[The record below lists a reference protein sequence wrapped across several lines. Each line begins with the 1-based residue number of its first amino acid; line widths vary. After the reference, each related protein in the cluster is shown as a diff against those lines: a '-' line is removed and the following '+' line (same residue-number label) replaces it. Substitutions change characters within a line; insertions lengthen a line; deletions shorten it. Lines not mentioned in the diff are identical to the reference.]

1 MNKFFINQAWEIYET
16 TKNSVTR
23 DSDTGFQMFK
33 ADVTNG
39 TAYNTERADIDFV
52 ALNKEWEAMTDDE
65 QFDACK
71 SWREFCAENFK
82 AITKAWNAEDKEAF
96 QEIVDAW

>member
-1 MNKFFINQAWEIYET
+1 MNKFFINQALEIYET

-33 ADVTNG
+33 SDVTNG

-52 ALNKEWEAMTDDE
+52 ALNKEREAMTNDE
-65 QFDACK
+65 QADACA
-71 SWREFCAENFK
+71 SWRDFCAENFK
-82 AITKAWNAEDKEAF
+82 EITKAWNAEDKEAF
-96 QEIVDAW
+96 QEIVDA